1 MNPWLIDFYN
11 NWTLKVQGIVG
22 QDPSHV
28 YDKYMTSFV
37 IYNNLYNQ
45 IPGKL
50 VASGVV
56 VPNRIFD
63 NKAATEYVVKFLGA
77 GDILTEF
84 TNNNLDGDIQT
95 IIDLIDQEVFYI
107 RINFNG
113 RQRNEDLKIL
123 ADLKSNNATKKA
135 TGILQVAYYV
145 RCNIFHGHKNFQE
158 YQRILV
164 EPLTQIISV
173 LNPMLFNRLNV

>member
-1 MNPWLIDFYN
+1 
-11 NWTLKVQGIVG
+11 
-22 QDPSHV
+22 
-28 YDKYMTSFV
+28 
-37 IYNNLYNQ
+37 
-45 IPGKL
+45 
-50 VASGVV
+50 
-56 VPNRIFD
+56 
-63 NKAATEYVVKFLGA
+63 LGA

-84 TNNNLDGDIQT
+84 TNKNLDGDIKT

-107 RINFNG
+107 KVNFNG
-113 RQRNEDLKIL
+113 RQRNEDIKIL

-164 EPLTQIISV
+164 EPLTKIISA